1 MRWGFFILVKK
12 TDIRKAIKGDST
24 LAELMDA
31 HADNVFA
38 VSP

>member
-1 MRWGFFILVKK
+1 MRWGVFYTCEK
-12 TDIRKAIKGDST
+12 TDIRKAMKGDST